1 MRRIL
6 VAATWIGGFLLAFTT
21 AIIVAFAVSP
31 WPSVFLISMAF
42 AGNDA
47 GSESAL
53 EKHVPAGLTV
63 HNDVAYAEGPDEVL
77 DLVLPADV
85 GADLPVVLWVHG
97 GGYIGGSKDG
107 VANYLKIL
115 AAQGFAVAG
124 MNYSTAPG
132 ATYPT
137 PVRQVAAALQFLTDD
152 SQNLRIDANR
162 IVLAGDSAGAQIAAQ
177 AALIV
182 TDPEY
187 AAAIGIEPSIRD
199 DQLKGTV
206 LVSGA
211 FDMTA
216 LDVVGGIEGWFVKTV
231 LWSYSGVR
239 DFMNDE
245 QFQSASITPNVSSN
259 FPPTFIT
266 SGDADP
272 LEPQA
277 RALYRKLKELG
288 VDVEALFFDA
298 GPRLQHEYQFNL
310 DTVEGQEAFR
320 RSVSFIKRVT
330 H

>member
-1 MRRIL
+1 LRRII
-6 VAATWIGGFLLAFTT
+6 VAARWIGGTLLAVTT
-21 AIIVAFAVSP
+21 ATVVAFVVSP
-31 WPSVFLISMAF
+31 WPSVLLIGMAF

-47 GSESAL
+47 SSENAL
-53 EKHVPAGLTV
+53 ERHVPSGLAV
-63 HNDVAYAEGPDEVL
+63 HNDLAYGDDPDELL
-77 DLVLPADV
+77 DLVLPGDV
-85 GADLPVVLWVHG
+85 QGRLPVVLWVHG
-97 GGYIGGSKDG
+97 GGFIGGSKDG

-137 PVRQVAAALQFLTDD
+137 PVRQVAAALKFLADE
-152 SQNLRIDANR
+152 SQTLNIDANR

-177 AALIV
+177 AALIA
-182 TDPEY
+182 TDPNY
-187 AAAIGIEPSIRD
+187 AEEVGIKLTIDAE
-199 DQLKGTV
+199 QLKGAV

-211 FDMTA
+211 FDMRSI
-216 LDVVGGIEGWFVKTV
+216 DMEGGIAGWFLKTV

-245 QFQSASITPNVSSN
+245 QFQMASITPNVSSR
-259 FPPTFIT
+259 FPPTFLT

-277 RALYRKLKELG
+277 RALYRKLGELG
-288 VDVEALFFDA
+288 VDVEGLFFGA
-298 GPRLQHEYQFNL
+298 GTELQHEYQFNL
-310 DTVEGQEAFR
+310 DTVEGQDAFR

-330 H
+330 D

>member
-1 MRRIL
+1 M
-6 VAATWIGGFLLAFTT
+6 AAGWIGGTLLALAT
-21 AIIVAFAVSP
+21 ATVVAFVVSP
-31 WPSVFLISMAF
+31 WPSVLLIGMAF

-47 GSESAL
+47 ASENAL
-53 EKHVPAGLTV
+53 ERHVPPSLTV
-63 HNDVAYAEGPDEVL
+63 HNDLAYGDGPDELL

-85 GADLPVVLWVHG
+85 PGQLPVVLWVHG
-97 GGYIGGSKDG
+97 GGFIGGSKDG

-137 PVRQVAAALQFLTDD
+137 PVRQVAAALKFLADEG
-152 SQNLRIDANR
+152 QALNVDADR

-177 AALIV
+177 AALIA
-182 TDPEY
+182 TDPNY
-187 AAAIGIEPSIRD
+187 AAKVGIKPTIGAE
-199 DQLKGTV
+199 QLKGTI

-211 FDMTA
+211 FDMRSI
-216 LDVVGGIEGWFVKTV
+216 DMEGGGVAGWFVKTV

-245 QFQSASITPNVSSN
+245 QFLLASITPNVSSR
-259 FPPTFIT
+259 FPPTFLT

-277 RALYRKLKELG
+277 RALYRKLHDLG

-298 GPRLQHEYQFNL
+298 GPELQHEYQFNL
-310 DTVEGQEAFR
+310 DTVEGQQAFR
-320 RSVSFIKRVT
+320 RSAGFIKRVT
-330 H
+330 D